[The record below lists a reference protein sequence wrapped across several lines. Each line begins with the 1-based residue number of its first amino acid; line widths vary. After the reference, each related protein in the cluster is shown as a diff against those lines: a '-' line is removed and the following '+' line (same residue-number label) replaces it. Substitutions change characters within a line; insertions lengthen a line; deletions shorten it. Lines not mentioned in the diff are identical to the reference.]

1 MEATEISFEKEGEAF
16 LIKSTGDTLQKLDIE
31 FARSAYEIET
41 GLMYRSSMNDN
52 QGMLFVYQNASP
64 HSFWMKNTYIPL
76 DIIYFAEDSTLIN
89 IQANAEPRSEENLP
103 SEGPSK
109 FVLEINGGLAERWDL
124 EKGDQISFRE
134 D

>member
-103 SEGPSK
+103 SEVPSK